1 VGNPLFTRDAKY
13 RRNSSIP
20 GRSLPVVVSTL
31 LNNHDLALVAV
42 AALLCALSSFA
53 GISLLHHARRTAGA
67 MQMVWLGV
75 AAVSVGFGIWATHF
89 VAMLAFHPGVAVGYD
104 LPATLAS
111 LSLAIVVVGGGLWF
125 ATIGTSAGDSIL
137 AGAVVGLGISV
148 MHYTGMAAVIV
159 GGAIVWDFN
168 LVALSILTGM
178 TLGGAALWLARA
190 PTLRGRVGAPVLL
203 TLAIC
208 TMHFTAMGAA
218 GFADCYP
225 IVAEGTPTWLWL
237 VLSLASSI
245 ILGLAM
251 GGTLL
256 DLRDR
261 RHGAESA
268 RMRELADAAVEGI
281 VIVRH
286 GTISATNR
294 SFRQLVNS
302 EAEAGGRPLLDF
314 LDAAACEALERTPNA
329 TIEGRLKVAGGDI
342 PVEAVAHEIEFQG
355 VRQQAIAI
363 RDVSTRK
370 QAEEHIRFL
379 AHHDALTGLPN
390 RVSFGRRLNQT
401 IEDARSDGR
410 SCSVLCLDL
419 DRFKQV
425 NDLYGHAAGD
435 ALLRRVGLILQ
446 REIGEIGYPAR
457 LSGDEFAV
465 VLNATTSLDA
475 ANRVAQRLLQ
485 AFARDVP
492 ETEDDSAISAS
503 IGIASFPGDAQS
515 AEQLMSAA
523 DMALYRAKQDGRGAY
538 RMFEATMNDELRD
551 RRLVAND
558 LADAADAGQLRL
570 TYQPQVDI
578 ASGSVTGLEALI
590 RWHHPERGE
599 IAPGIFI
606 PIAEENGL
614 ILQIGEWVLR
624 TACEEAAS
632 WRVPLS
638 LSVNVSAAQIHNPS
652 FSRLIHQVLVQTGL
666 SPTRLE
672 IEVTETAL
680 VRDLTRAVTTL
691 RQIRALGVRVA
702 IDDFG
707 TGHSSLTHLGAF
719 PFSRIKLDQSF
730 VRSFDRNLQSAA
742 IVHAVIELGRYLG
755 TPVVAEGVERPEEL
769 AFLRAEGCETAQGFL
784 FGRPAPIA
792 AFAGL
797 QQRKAG

>member
-1 VGNPLFTRDAKY
+1 LQ
-13 RRNSSIP
+13 
-20 GRSLPVVVSTL
+20 VVISTL
-31 LNNHDLALVAV
+31 LNNHDLALVVV

-67 MQMVWLGV
+67 MQLVWLGV

-104 LPATLAS
+104 LPTTLAS
-111 LSLAIVVVGGGLWF
+111 LSLAIAIVGGGLWF
-125 ATIGTSAGDSIL
+125 AAIGTSVGDSIL
-137 AGAVVGLGISV
+137 AGAVVGLGISA
-148 MHYTGMAAVIV
+148 MHYTGMAALLV
-159 GGAIVWDFN
+159 GGAIVWDGN
-168 LVALSILTGM
+168 LVATSILVGM
-178 TLGGAALWLARA
+178 ALGAAALWLARA
-190 PTLRGRVGAPVLL
+190 TTWRGRVGAPILL

-208 TMHFTAMGAA
+208 AMHFTAMGAA
-218 GFADCYP
+218 GFAECFA

-237 VLSLASSI
+237 VLSLASTI

-261 RHGAESA
+261 RHSTESA

-281 VIVRH
+281 VIVRQ

-294 SFRQLVNS
+294 SFRQLLGS
-302 EAEAGGRPLLDF
+302 DADATGRPLLDF
-314 LDAAACEALERTPNA
+314 LNTTACEALELTPNA
-329 TIEGRLKVAGGDI
+329 TVDAELNIAGGVV

-355 VRQQAIAI
+355 VRQRAIAI
-363 RDVSTRK
+363 RDVSSRK
-370 QAEEHIRFL
+370 QAEAHIRFL

-390 RVSFGRRLNQT
+390 RVSFGRRLDET
-401 IEDARSDGR
+401 IDRARSDGR

-419 DRFKQV
+419 DKFKQV

-446 REIGEIGYPAR
+446 REVGEIGYPAR

-465 VLNATTSLDA
+465 VLNATESLEA

-485 AFARDVP
+485 AFAQDVTGRAD
-492 ETEDDSAISAS
+492 EATISAS
-503 IGIASFPGDAQS
+503 IGIASFPGDAES

-523 DMALYRAKQDGRGAY
+523 DMALYRAKQEGRGAY
-538 RMFEATMNDELRD
+538 RLFEPTMNEELRD

-558 LADAADAGQLRL
+558 LADAADAGQLDL
-570 TYQPQVDI
+570 AYQAQVDLV
-578 ASGSVTGLEALI
+578 SGDVTGFEALI

-599 IAPGIFI
+599 VPPGIFI

-614 ILQIGEWVLR
+614 ILGLGEWVLR
-624 TACEEAAS
+624 TACTEAAA
-632 WRVPLS
+632 WRVPLGI
-638 LSVNVSAAQIHNPS
+638 SVNVSAAQIHNPG
-652 FSRLIHQVLVQTGL
+652 FARLIHEVLVETGL
-666 SPTRLE
+666 SPVRLE

-680 VRDLTRAVTTL
+680 VRDLIRAVATL
-691 RQIRALGVRVA
+691 RQVRALGVRIA

-707 TGHSSLTHLGAF
+707 TGHSSLTHLSAF

-730 VRSFDRNLQSAA
+730 VRTFDRNPQSAA
-742 IVHAVIELGRYLG
+742 IVHAVVELGRYLG
-755 TPVVAEGVERPEEL
+755 TPVVAEGVERREEL
-769 AFLRAEGCETAQGFL
+769 AFLRAEGCATAQGFL
-784 FGRPAPIA
+784 FGHPAPIS
-792 AFAGL
+792 AFVGL
-797 QQRKAG
+797 QARKAS

>member
-1 VGNPLFTRDAKY
+1 LQA
-13 RRNSSIP
+13 
-20 GRSLPVVVSTL
+20 VVNTL
-31 LNNHDLALVAV
+31 LNNHDMALVVV

-53 GISLLHHARRTAGA
+53 GISLLHHARRTAGG
-67 MQMVWLGV
+67 MQLAWLGV

-104 LPATLAS
+104 LPTTLAS
-111 LSLAIVVVGGGLWF
+111 LSLAIAIVGGGLWF
-125 ATIGTSAGDSIL
+125 AAIGTSAGDSIL
-137 AGAVVGLGISV
+137 AGAVVGLGISA

-159 GGAIVWDFN
+159 GGAIVWDGN

-178 TLGGAALWLARA
+178 ALGAAALWLARA
-190 PTLRGRVGAPVLL
+190 STLRGRLGAPVLL

-208 TMHFTAMGAA
+208 AMHFTAMGAA
-218 GFADCYP
+218 GFADCYS

-237 VLSLASSI
+237 VLSLASTI

-261 RHGAESA
+261 RRSAEGA

-281 VIVRH
+281 VIVRQ
-286 GTISATNR
+286 GAITATNR
-294 SFRQLVNS
+294 SFRNLVGSDADAN
-302 EAEAGGRPLLDF
+302 GRPLLDF
-314 LDAAACEALERTPNA
+314 LDAAACEALQRSPNA
-329 TIEGRLKVAGGDI
+329 TIDAELKVAGGSI

-355 VRQQAIAI
+355 VRQRAIAI
-363 RDVSTRK
+363 RDVSVRK

-390 RVSFGRRLNQT
+390 RVSFGKRLNET
-401 IEDARSDGR
+401 IERARGDGR

-419 DRFKQV
+419 DKFKEV

-446 REIGEIGYPAR
+446 REVAEIGYPAR

-465 VLNATTSLDA
+465 VLNATESLEA

-485 AFARDVP
+485 AFALDVAESP
-492 ETEDDSAISAS
+492 EDAMISAS
-503 IGIASFPGDAQS
+503 IGIASFPGDAES

-523 DMALYRAKQDGRGAY
+523 DMALYRVKQDGRGAY
-538 RMFEATMNDELRD
+538 RLFEATMNDELRD

-558 LADAADAGQLRL
+558 LAAAADAGQLDL
-570 TYQPQVDI
+570 AYQPQVDL
-578 ASGSVTGLEALI
+578 ASGDVTGFEALI
-590 RWHHPERGE
+590 RWRHPERGDVP
-599 IAPGIFI
+599 PGVFV

-614 ILQIGEWVLR
+614 ILGIGEWVLR
-624 TACEEAAS
+624 TACEEAAG
-632 WRVPLS
+632 WRVPLGI
-638 LSVNVSAAQIHNPS
+638 SVNVSAAQIHNPA
-652 FSRLIHQVLVQTGL
+652 FARQIHEVLLETGL
-666 SPTRLE
+666 SPARLE

-680 VRDLTRAVTTL
+680 VRDLVRAVTTL
-691 RQIRALGVRVA
+691 RQVRALGVGVA

-707 TGHSSLTHLGAF
+707 TGHSSLTHLSAF

-730 VRSFDRNLQSAA
+730 VRTFDRNPQSAA

-755 TPVVAEGVERPEEL
+755 TPVVAEGVERQEEL
-769 AFLRAEGCETAQGFL
+769 TFLRSEGCETAQGFL
-784 FGRPAPIA
+784 FGHPAPIA
-792 AFAGL
+792 TFVGL
-797 QQRKAG
+797 QTRRAS

>member
-1 VGNPLFTRDAKY
+1 MQ
-13 RRNSSIP
+13 
-20 GRSLPVVVSTL
+20 VVISTL
-31 LNNHDLALVAV
+31 LNNHDLALVVV

-53 GISLLHHARRTAGA
+53 GVSLLHHARRTAGA
-67 MQMVWLGV
+67 MQLVWLGV

-104 LPATLAS
+104 LPTTLAS
-111 LSLAIVVVGGGLWF
+111 LSLAIAIVGGGLWF
-125 ATIGTSAGDSIL
+125 AAIGTSTGDSIL
-137 AGAVVGLGISV
+137 AGAVVGLGISA
-148 MHYTGMAAVIV
+148 MHYTGMAALLV
-159 GGAIVWDFN
+159 GGAIVWDGN
-168 LVALSILTGM
+168 LVATSILVGM
-178 TLGGAALWLARA
+178 ALGAAALWLARA
-190 PTLRGRVGAPVLL
+190 TTWRGRVGAPVLL

-208 TMHFTAMGAA
+208 AMHFTAMGAA
-218 GFADCYP
+218 GFAECFA

-237 VLSLASSI
+237 VLSLASTI

-261 RHGAESA
+261 RHSTESA

-281 VIVRH
+281 VIVRQR
-286 GTISATNR
+286 TISATNR
-294 SFRQLVNS
+294 SFRQLVGS
-302 EAEAGGRPLLDF
+302 DADATDRPLLDF
-314 LDAAACEALERTPNA
+314 LDQAACEALERSPNA
-329 TIEGRLKVAGGDI
+329 TIDAELRTAGGAI

-355 VRQQAIAI
+355 VRQRAIAI
-363 RDVSTRK
+363 RDVSSRK

-390 RVSFGRRLNQT
+390 RVSFGHRLDET
-401 IEDARSDGR
+401 IDRARSDGQ

-419 DRFKQV
+419 DKFKEV

-465 VLNATTSLDA
+465 VLNATESLEA

-485 AFARDVP
+485 AFARDVA
-492 ETEDDSAISAS
+492 ETSEAAVISAS

-523 DMALYRAKQDGRGAY
+523 DMALYRAKQEGRGAY
-538 RMFEATMNDELRD
+538 RQFEATMNDELRD

-558 LADAADAGQLRL
+558 LAGAAEAGQLEL
-570 TYQPQVDI
+570 AYQPQVDLV
-578 ASGSVTGLEALI
+578 AGDVTGFEALI

-599 IAPGIFI
+599 VPPGIFI

-614 ILQIGEWVLR
+614 ILGIGEWVLR
-624 TACEEAAS
+624 TACAEAVG
-632 WRVPLS
+632 WRVPLGI
-638 LSVNVSAAQIHNPS
+638 SVNVSAAQIHNPG
-652 FSRLIHQVLVQTGL
+652 FARLIHEVLVETGL
-666 SPTRLE
+666 SPARLE

-680 VRDLTRAVTTL
+680 VRDLIRAVTTL
-691 RQIRALGVRVA
+691 RQIRALGVRIA

-707 TGHSSLTHLGAF
+707 TGHSSLTHLSAF

-730 VRSFDRNLQSAA
+730 VRTFDRNPQSAA
-742 IVHAVIELGRYLG
+742 IVHAVVELGRYLG
-755 TPVVAEGVERPEEL
+755 TPVVAEGVERREEL
-769 AFLRAEGCETAQGFL
+769 AFLRAEGCATAQGFL
-784 FGRPAPIA
+784 FGHPAPIS
-792 AFAGL
+792 AFVGL
-797 QQRKAG
+797 QTRKAS

>member
-1 VGNPLFTRDAKY
+1 
-13 RRNSSIP
+13 
-20 GRSLPVVVSTL
+20 
-31 LNNHDLALVAV
+31 
-42 AALLCALSSFA
+42 
-53 GISLLHHARRTAGA
+53 
-67 MQMVWLGV
+67 MQMAWLAV
-75 AAVSVGFGIWATHF
+75 AAVSVGFGIWSTHF

-104 LPATLAS
+104 LPTTLVS
-111 LSLAIVVVGGGLWF
+111 LSLAIAIVGGGLWF
-125 ATIGTSAGDSIL
+125 ATVGTSVDDSIL
-137 AGAVVGLGISV
+137 AGAVVGLGISA

-159 GGAIVWDFN
+159 GGAIEWDFN
-168 LVALSILTGM
+168 LVALSVLIGM
-178 TLGGAALWLARA
+178 ALGGAALWMARA
-190 PTLRGRVGAPVLL
+190 ATLRGRLGAPILL

-208 TMHFTAMGAA
+208 AMHFTAMGAA
-218 GFADCYP
+218 GFANCYA
-225 IVAEGTPTWLWL
+225 IVTEGTPAWLWL
-237 VLSLASSI
+237 VLSLASI
-245 ILGLAM
+245 LILGLAM

-281 VIVRH
+281 VIVRQ
-286 GTISATNR
+286 GTITATNR
-294 SFRQLVNS
+294 SFRQLVGS
-302 EAEAGGRPLLDF
+302 EADASGRPLLDF
-314 LDAAACEALERTPNA
+314 LEAPACEALARAPNA
-329 TIEGRLKVAGGDI
+329 TIEGRLRVTGGDI

-390 RVSFGRRLNQT
+390 RVSFGRQLNQT
-401 IEDARSDGR
+401 IEEARSDGR

-446 REIGEIGYPAR
+446 REVAENGYPAR

-465 VLNATTSLDA
+465 VLNATESLDA

-485 AFARDVP
+485 AFADDMGAP
-492 ETEDDSAISAS
+492 EEDTTISAS
-503 IGIASFPGDAQS
+503 IGVASFPGDAQT

-538 RMFEATMNDELRD
+538 RLFEAAMSDELRD
-551 RRLVAND
+551 RRLVAHD
-558 LADAADAGQLRL
+558 LASAAEAGQLHL
-570 TYQPQVDI
+570 VYQPQVEI

-599 IAPGIFI
+599 ISPGTFI

-614 ILQIGEWVLR
+614 ILEIGEWVLR
-624 TACEEAAS
+624 TACREAAS
-632 WRVPLS
+632 WRVPLGI
-638 LSVNVSAAQIHNPS
+638 SVNVSAAQIHNPS
-652 FSRLIHQVLVQTGL
+652 FSRLIHQVLVETGL
-666 SPTRLE
+666 SPMRLE

-691 RQIRALGVRVA
+691 RQVRALGVRVA

-719 PFSRIKLDQSF
+719 PFTRIKLDQSF
-730 VRSFDRNLQSAA
+730 VRTFDHNRQSAA

-755 TPVVAEGVERPEEL
+755 TPVVAEGVERQEEL
-769 AFLRAEGCETAQGFL
+769 AFLTAEGCETAQGFL

-792 AFAGL
+792 AFGGL
-797 QQRKAG
+797 QRQRAS

>member
-1 VGNPLFTRDAKY
+1 M
-13 RRNSSIP
+13 
-20 GRSLPVVVSTL
+20 SLVV
-31 LNNHDLALVAV
+31 V

-67 MQMVWLGV
+67 MQLVWLGV

-104 LPATLAS
+104 LPTTLAS
-111 LSLAIVVVGGGLWF
+111 LSLAIAIVGGGLWF
-125 ATIGTSAGDSIL
+125 AAIGTSVGDSIL
-137 AGAVVGLGISV
+137 AGAVVGIGIAA

-159 GGAIVWDFN
+159 GGAIMWDGN
-168 LVALSILTGM
+168 LVAISILIGM
-178 TLGGAALWLARA
+178 ALGAAALWLARA
-190 PTLRGRVGAPVLL
+190 TAWRGRVGAPVLL

-208 TMHFTAMGAA
+208 AMHFTAMGAA
-218 GFADCYP
+218 GFADCFSV
-225 IVAEGTPTWLWL
+225 VAEGTPTWLWL
-237 VLSLASSI
+237 VLSLASTI

-261 RHGAESA
+261 RHSAESV

-281 VIVRH
+281 VIVRQ
-286 GTISATNR
+286 GMISATNR
-294 SFRQLVNS
+294 SFRQLLGS
-302 EAEAGGRPLLDF
+302 DAEVAGLPLLDF
-314 LDAAACEALERTPNA
+314 LDRAVCDALEHSPNA
-329 TIEGRLKVAGGDI
+329 TIDAELRVPGGGI

-355 VRQQAIAI
+355 VRQRAIAI
-363 RDVSTRK
+363 RDVSSRK
-370 QAEEHIRFL
+370 QAEAHIRFL

-390 RVSFGRRLNQT
+390 RVSFGRRLNET
-401 IEDARSDGR
+401 IERARGDGR

-419 DRFKQV
+419 DKFKQV

-446 REIGEIGYPAR
+446 QEVAEIGYPAR

-465 VLNATTSLDA
+465 VLNATESLEA

-485 AFARDVP
+485 AFARDIAETP
-492 ETEDDSAISAS
+492 EETMISAS
-503 IGIASFPGDAQS
+503 IGIASFPADAES

-523 DMALYRAKQDGRGAY
+523 DMALYRAKQEGRGAY
-538 RMFEATMNDELRD
+538 RLFEATMNDELRD

-558 LADAADAGQLRL
+558 LADAADAGQLEL
-570 TYQPQVDI
+570 TYQPQVDLV
-578 ASGSVTGLEALI
+578 SGEVTGFEALI
-590 RWHHPERGE
+590 RWYHPERGE
-599 IAPGIFI
+599 VPPGIFV

-614 ILQIGEWVLR
+614 ILGIGEWVLR
-624 TACEEAAS
+624 TACAEAAG

-638 LSVNVSAAQIHNPS
+638 ISVNVSAAQIHNPG
-652 FSRLIHQVLVQTGL
+652 FARLIHEVLVETGL
-666 SPTRLE
+666 SPARLE

-680 VRDLTRAVTTL
+680 VRDQVRAVTTL

-702 IDDFG
+702 IDAFG
-707 TGHSSLTHLGAF
+707 TSHSSLTHLSAF

-730 VRSFDRNLQSAA
+730 IRSFDSNPQAAA
-742 IVHAVIELGRYLG
+742 IVHAIVELGRYLG
-755 TPVVAEGVERPEEL
+755 TPVVAEGVERREEL
-769 AFLRAEGCETAQGFL
+769 AFLRAEGCAAAQGFL
-784 FGRPAPIA
+784 FGHPAPIS

-797 QQRKAG
+797 QVRKAS

>member
-1 VGNPLFTRDAKY
+1 MQ
-13 RRNSSIP
+13 
-20 GRSLPVVVSTL
+20 VVIDTL
-31 LNNHDLALVAV
+31 LHNHDLALVAV

-53 GISLLHHARRTAGA
+53 GISLLHHARRTTGRL
-67 MQMVWLGV
+67 QLVWLGV

-104 LPATLAS
+104 LPTTLAS
-111 LSLAIVVVGGGLWF
+111 LSLAIAIVGGGLWF
-125 ATIGTSAGDSIL
+125 ATIGTSTGDSIL
-137 AGAVVGLGISV
+137 AGGVVGLGISV

-159 GGAIVWDFN
+159 GGSIVWDGN

-178 TLGGAALWLARA
+178 ALGAAALWLARA
-190 PTLRGRVGAPVLL
+190 STLRGRVGAPILL

-208 TMHFTAMGAA
+208 AMHFTAMGAA
-218 GFADCYP
+218 GFADCYA

-237 VLSLASSI
+237 VLSLASTI

-261 RHGAESA
+261 RHSAESV

-281 VIVRH
+281 VIVRQ
-286 GTISATNR
+286 GIISATNR
-294 SFRQLVNS
+294 SFRQLVGS
-302 EAEAGGRPLLDF
+302 EADASGQPLLGF
-314 LDAAACEALERTPNA
+314 LDAEACGALERSPNA
-329 TIEGRLKVAGGDI
+329 TIEGRLRVAGGDI

-355 VRQQAIAI
+355 VRQRAIAI

-390 RVSFGRRLNQT
+390 RVSFGRRLNET
-401 IEDARSDGR
+401 IDRARSDGQ

-419 DRFKQV
+419 DKFKEV

-446 REIGEIGYPAR
+446 REVAEIGYPAR

-465 VLNATTSLDA
+465 VLNATENLDA

-485 AFARDVP
+485 AFAHDVAD
-492 ETEDDSAISAS
+492 TADDASISAS
-503 IGIASFPGDAQS
+503 IGIASFPGDAES

-538 RMFEATMNDELRD
+538 RLFEATMNDELRD

-558 LADAADAGQLRL
+558 LANAADAGQLDL
-570 TYQPQVDI
+570 AYQPQVDLI
-578 ASGSVTGLEALI
+578 TGDVTGFEALI
-590 RWHHPERGE
+590 RWRHPERGE
-599 IAPGIFI
+599 VPPGIFI

-614 ILQIGEWVLR
+614 ILGIGEWVLR
-624 TACEEAAS
+624 TACAEAAG

-638 LSVNVSAAQIHNPS
+638 ISVNVSAAQIHNPA
-652 FSRLIHQVLVQTGL
+652 FARLIHEVLIETGL
-666 SPTRLE
+666 SPARLE

-680 VRDLTRAVTTL
+680 VRDLVRAVTTL
-691 RQIRALGVRVA
+691 RQVRGLGVRVA

-707 TGHSSLTHLGAF
+707 TGHSSLTHLSAF

-730 VRSFDRNLQSAA
+730 VRTFDRNPQSAA
-742 IVHAVIELGRYLG
+742 IVHAVVELGRYLG
-755 TPVVAEGVERPEEL
+755 TPVVAEGVERREEL
-769 AFLRAEGCETAQGFL
+769 AFLRAEGCATAQGFL
-784 FGRPAPIA
+784 FGYPAPIGT
-792 AFAGL
+792 FVGL
-797 QQRKAG
+797 QVRKAS